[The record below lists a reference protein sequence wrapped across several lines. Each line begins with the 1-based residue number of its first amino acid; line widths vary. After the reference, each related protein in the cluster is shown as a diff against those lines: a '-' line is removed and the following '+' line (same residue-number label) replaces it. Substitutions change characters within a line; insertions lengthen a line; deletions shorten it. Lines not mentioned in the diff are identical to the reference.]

1 VKNFIISIIFVTIG
15 ALLLQGAGCQSS
27 EFSTAKMALQQ
38 KDLKK
43 AEDFLEK
50 ELAKNPNNAEAY
62 SLMSDI
68 KTQKGEY
75 VDAAKALAK
84 ANELAR
90 AGKDKKMVEKIDF
103 QMINGW
109 QLAYGNSF
117 TYYNNYNSEKDATK
131 KRAFLDTAISLC
143 DVGMILRPEN
153 NLFPSQKAYFLE
165 LAGDTAEAIR
175 YYQKHIDLL
184 QKDVD
189 FAKSKG
195 LKLNSTR
202 EDALK
207 AINGEIVKTRIDTL
221 GMDKDRK
228 DTGEYRYN
236 DQIKVADG
244 KEVFLSS
251 ELKKDQKELKGLV
264 VKGWIYNPN
273 PDLRIEEKS
282 MFNSITLE
290 PYFYLS
296 QINFEK
302 AEYTAAIDYL
312 KMVTSIEPDNK
323 VANSSI
329 VKLYELSGNTNV
341 AFEELEQL
349 IAENPDK
356 KEYYFQYAELLTK
369 VKKYNEAIKQFD
381 KAINIDREYDW
392 ALYGLGAV
400 YKNKASE
407 MQQTQQAKKEKNSKF
422 QIDPKE
428 YFPQLTKSA
437 EYFAKSLT
445 TTKFKDNFEVL
456 AELAS
461 IYTILE
467 EESKLNAV
475 IANLEKIEYTLP
487 KNQKETYYLEMVK
500 IFSFRKDEAKTQKWQ
515 TKYEKLTSN
524 SSKELDNE
532 ELNIKSFDL
541 DYELFEEI
549 QNGMSLKEV
558 KLLLKSNGKLLITY
572 GEGKELN
579 ETYEWKSND
588 GYKSIAVS
596 FQNEKVISKTQIGL

>member
-1 VKNFIISIIFVTIG
+1 MKNFIISIIFVTIS

-43 AEDFLEK
+43 AEEFLLK

-90 AGKDKKMVEKIDF
+90 ASKDKKMIEKIDF

-117 TYYNNYNSEKDATK
+117 TFYNNYNVEKDPAK
-131 KRAFLDTAISLC
+131 KRANLDTAIALC

-165 LAGDTAEAIR
+165 LAGDTVEAIK
-175 YYQKHIDLL
+175 YYQKHVDLL
-184 QKDVD
+184 QKDID
-189 FAKSKG
+189 FAKSNG
-195 LKLNSTR
+195 LKLNTTR
-202 EDALK
+202 DEGLK
-207 AINGEIVKTRIDTL
+207 AINGEIIKTRIDTL

-244 KEVFLSS
+244 KEVYLSS
-251 ELKKDQKELKGLV
+251 EKKKDLKVLTI
-264 VKGWIYNPN
+264 KGWSYNPN
-273 PDLRIEEKS
+273 PDLRVEEKS
-282 MFNSITLE
+282 MFNTMTLE

-302 AEYTAAIDYL
+302 TDYKTAIDYL
-312 KMVTSIEPDNK
+312 KIVTSIEPDNK

-341 AFEELEQL
+341 AYEELEQL
-349 IAENPDK
+349 ISDNPNK
-356 KEYYFQYAELLTK
+356 KEYYFQYGELLIK
-369 VKKYNEAIKQFD
+369 SKKYQEAVKQFE
-381 KAINIDREYDW
+381 KAINLDPEYDL

-400 YKNKASE
+400 YKNIAAE
-407 MQQTQQAKKEKNSKF
+407 MQQEQQSKKEKNSKF
-422 QIDPKE
+422 QINAKE
-428 YFPQLTKSA
+428 YFPQLNKSA
-437 EYFAKSLT
+437 EYFSKSLT

-461 IYTILE
+461 IYTIIE
-467 EESKLNAV
+467 EEAKLNDV

-500 IFSFRKDEAKTQKWQ
+500 IFSFKKDEAKTQKWQ
-515 TKYEKLTSN
+515 TKYEKLT
-524 SSKELDNE
+524 K
-532 ELNIKSFDL
+532 
-541 DYELFEEI
+541 
-549 QNGMSLKEV
+549 
-558 KLLLKSNGKLLITY
+558 
-572 GEGKELN
+572 
-579 ETYEWKSND
+579 
-588 GYKSIAVS
+588 
-596 FQNEKVISKTQIGL
+596 

>member
-1 VKNFIISIIFVTIG
+1 MVKTIFEVIVKNFIISIIFVTIG

-27 EFSTAKMALQQ
+27 EFSTAKMAFQQ

-43 AEDFLEK
+43 AEEFLEK

-68 KTQKGEY
+68 KTQNGEY
-75 VDAAKALAK
+75 IDAAKALAK

-90 AGKDKKMVEKIDF
+90 ASKDKKMIEKIDV
-103 QMINGW
+103 QMISGW
-109 QLAYGNSF
+109 QLAYQNSF
-117 TYYNNYNSEKDATK
+117 TYYNNYNATKDADK
-131 KRAFLDTAISLC
+131 KRANLDTAIALC

-165 LAGDTAEAIR
+165 LAGDTVEAIKM
-175 YYQKHIDLL
+175 YQKHVDLL
-184 QKDVD
+184 QKDVE

-202 EDALK
+202 AEALK

-251 ELKKDQKELKGLV
+251 ELKKDPKEPKDQKELT
-264 VKGWIYNPN
+264 VKGWSYNPN
-273 PDLRIEEKS
+273 PDLRVEEKS

-302 AEYTAAIDYL
+302 TEYTAAIDYL
-312 KMVTSIEPDNK
+312 KIVTSIEPDNK

-349 IAENPDK
+349 IAENPNK
-356 KEYYFQYAELLTK
+356 KEYYFQFGELLTK
-369 VKKYNEAIKQFD
+369 SKKYTEAIKQFD
-381 KAINIDREYDW
+381 KAINIDPDYDL

-407 MQQTQQAKKEKNSKF
+407 MQQAQQAKKEKNTKF
-422 QIDPKE
+422 QLDPKE

-437 EYFAKSLT
+437 EYFSKSLT

-461 IYTILE
+461 IYAILE
-467 EESKLNAV
+467 EESKLNDV

-500 IFSFRKDEAKTQKWQ
+500 IFSFKKDDAKMQKWQ
-515 TKYEKLTSN
+515 SKYEKLT
-524 SSKELDNE
+524 K
-532 ELNIKSFDL
+532 
-541 DYELFEEI
+541 
-549 QNGMSLKEV
+549 
-558 KLLLKSNGKLLITY
+558 
-572 GEGKELN
+572 
-579 ETYEWKSND
+579 
-588 GYKSIAVS
+588 
-596 FQNEKVISKTQIGL
+596 